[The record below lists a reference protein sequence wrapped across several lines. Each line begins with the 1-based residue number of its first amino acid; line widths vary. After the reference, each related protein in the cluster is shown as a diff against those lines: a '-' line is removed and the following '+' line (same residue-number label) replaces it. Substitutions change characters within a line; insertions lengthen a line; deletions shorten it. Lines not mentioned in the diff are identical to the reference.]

1 MCSYELQIL
10 EFDVEMVVSN
20 VYFGTKRLSNLI
32 IIFEGFGTY
41 FVHVLN

>member
-20 VYFGTKRLSNLI
+20 VYFGTKRFLNLF
-32 IIFEGFGTY
+32 IIFEVFGTY